1 MSALR
6 TVAKPMPSTRLDE
19 NPTTASQAKQ
29 LSGMQKK
36 QDASLDRVKSG
47 VDRLAEMATQMGKEL
62 DAQGQAL
69 QNAGNKAGKKRP

>member
-1 MSALR
+1 
-6 TVAKPMPSTRLDE
+6 MPSTRLEE
-19 NPTTASQAKQ
+19 NPATASQAKQ

-62 DAQGQAL
+62 DAQGPAL
-69 QNAGNKAGKKRP
+69 QNAGNKAGKKRSSDGN